1 MPSHIAILSCLLVG
15 LAATFGTMVMHGL
28 VVHTIV
34 MTVRHNLQ
42 RGVLGARIW
51 VNLTFVMG
59 VSLLAL
65 AGHLGEIALWAFAL
79 DISGAVGDIS
89 AAIYSSAGSF
99 RHRVATP
106 MEAAR
111 TI

>member
-15 LAATFGTMVMHGL
+15 LAAAFGTIVMHGL

-51 VNLTFVMG
+51 VNL
-59 VSLLAL
+59 
-65 AGHLGEIALWAFAL
+65 
-79 DISGAVGDIS
+79 
-89 AAIYSSAGSF
+89 
-99 RHRVATP
+99 
-106 MEAAR
+106 
-111 TI
+111 